1 MNGDRICTVTKWQ
14 TVMNI
19 PVNEVSI
26 HFNLEED
33 KVCTS
38 A

>member
-1 MNGDRICTVTKWQ
+1 
-14 TVMNI
+14 MNI

-33 KVCTS
+33 KVCTT